1 MTVSGGPRLGCV
13 ADDYTGGTDVASALR
28 REGLGTVMLFGR
40 PRPGWTAAGADAVV
54 VAQKSRNLPPADAV
68 AVSLAARRWLGEQG
82 VMQLYFK
89 YCSTFDST
97 DDGNI
102 GPVADALL
110 EAAGVPLTVVCPTAP
125 EHGRTVHQGHLFV
138 GDRLLSESSMRH
150 HPLTPMTDAD
160 LVRVLGRQTPH
171 RVGLVPAQV
180 VRQGSGAVAAAL
192 ERLRGQGVRYAVTD
206 AATDDDLAAIAAAC
220 RELPVVTGAAGL
232 VRLLAAESARENPPS
247 RREAPRTPGNP
258 PSRCEAPRRGSVAHR
273 GKGGEPLSTAPAAG
287 GGTTEAGGGTTEA
300 GGGTT
305 EAGGGTTAE
314 GGRLPG
320 GPALILAGSSSA
332 ATLEQVA
339 RARARFPAFR
349 LDPAATPDPAD
360 LQSEAVD
367 WIERHLEQGTVLVYA
382 SAPPSERGP
391 ATTGAAWAIELA
403 MAELARAAVR
413 RGVRRIV
420 VAGGETSGAVVDGLG
435 IDRVVVAREE
445 DRGVP
450 WLVTAGP
457 APLALLLKSGNFGRP
472 DLLVRAAEAP

>member
-1 MTVSGGPRLGCV
+1 MTVPGGPRLGCV

-28 REGLGTVMLFGR
+28 REGLGTVLLFGR
-40 PRPGWTAAGADAVV
+40 PRPGWTAADADAVV
-54 VAQKSRNLPPADAV
+54 VALKSRNLPPADAV

-82 VMQLYFK
+82 IGQLYFK

-192 ERLRGQGVRYAVTD
+192 DRLRGQGARYAVTD

-232 VRLLAAESARENPPS
+232 VRLLAAESARENPTGRCGAP
-247 RREAPRTPGNP
+247 RTPRNPPARCEVPRTPGNP
-258 PSRCEAPRRGSVAHR
+258 PSGCEVPRRGSVAHR
-273 GKGGEPLSTAPAAG
+273 GKGGEPLSTAPA
-287 GGTTEAGGGTTEA
+287 A

-339 RARARFPAFR
+339 RARARYPAFR
-349 LDPAATPDPAD
+349 LDPAATPDSAD

-367 WIERHLEQGTVLVYA
+367 WIGRHLEQGTVLVYA
-382 SAPPSERGP
+382 SAPPSDRGP
-391 ATTGAAWAIELA
+391 ATTGAARAIELA

-445 DRGVP
+445 DLGVP

-457 APLALLLKSGNFGRP
+457 APLALLLKSGNFGHP